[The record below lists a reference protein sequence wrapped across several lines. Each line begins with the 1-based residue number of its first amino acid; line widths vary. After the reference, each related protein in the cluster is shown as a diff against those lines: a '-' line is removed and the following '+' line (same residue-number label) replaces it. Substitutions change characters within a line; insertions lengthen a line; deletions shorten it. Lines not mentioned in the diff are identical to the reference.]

1 MLWVGLQFLTLAI
14 PGHTHLH
21 LTLFQALENIK
32 HIQVGKYHKSDEITR
47 DTLELDPVR
56 ILHQAVDNGKPLLIT
71 KKLSKGSA
79 TFRVCIF
86 IHSLFF
92 KKQRGYCNHPC
103 PSFCLSVMLSPPK
116 PLDEILPNLV
126 CELLT

>member
-1 MLWVGLQFLTLAI
+1 MPLPLGAFGLQFLTLAF
-14 PGHTHLH
+14 PGQTHI

-86 IHSLFF
+86 YILLA
-92 KKQRGYCNHPC
+92 QIIYE
-103 PSFCLSVMLSPPK
+103 LS
-116 PLDEILPNLV
+116 
-126 CELLT
+126 